1 MVVAQLCYTQAQYQF
16 NEEYIRNY
24 QNNARNL
31 GTYIGENLDL
41 EQLELELDADASRGR
56 LDLLSLGLL
65 GGLLGGLFI
74 SFLGVFFSTSPL
86 LSLIYMTSHG

>member
-65 GGLLGGLFI
+65 GGLLGRTTNCNCAKCLKNQP
-74 SFLGVFFSTSPL
+74 S
-86 LSLIYMTSHG
+86 

>member
-74 SFLGVFFSTSPL
+74 SFLVVFFSTSPL
-86 LSLIYMTSHG
+86 ISLIFMTSHG